1 MLTRWATAAGRRV
14 CWAGVAGERQSASYP
29 AITLRAV
36 RSSGARVCVHP
47 VVQPRN
53 SVETMD
59 PACIRTCVQPG
70 QPGQMSTGQAS
81 AKKMDE
87 SGEEKKRRGPRIQT
101 LQRTKKVTRKVP
113 FSWVATYEFDD
124 AHPSLKEI
132 NAQRLAQRKAER
144 QKALQQRSQLRRR
157 RPGRRTR
164 AVHDGRACGAEE
176 QQKRWSCRSHV
187 LLMVAVWRCRA
198 VGWSPVTASDSEM
211 RRRN

>member
-1 MLTRWATAAGRRV
+1 M
-14 CWAGVAGERQSASYP
+14 WAGVAGERQSASYP

-59 PACIRTCVQPG
+59 PARITTCVQPG

-87 SGEEKKRRGPRIQT
+87 SGEEKKRRGPPMQT
-101 LQRTKKVTRKVP
+101 LQRTNKVP

-132 NAQRLAQRKAER
+132 NAQRLAQRKTER
-144 QKALQQRSQLRRR
+144 QKARQQRRKRKEEKLRERQIERDRIQIERERRR
-157 RPGRRTR
+157 DAAKNLLGL
-164 AVHDGRACGAEE
+164 V
-176 QQKRWSCRSHV
+176 RWKWV
-187 LLMVAVWRCRA
+187 N
-198 VGWSPVTASDSEM
+198 PVNIGPT
-211 RRRN
+211 

>member
-1 MLTRWATAAGRRV
+1 M
-14 CWAGVAGERQSASYP
+14 WAGVAGERQSASYP

-59 PACIRTCVQPG
+59 PARITTCVQPG

-87 SGEEKKRRGPRIQT
+87 SGEEKKRRGPPMQT
-101 LQRTKKVTRKVP
+101 LQRTNKVP

-132 NAQRLAQRKAER
+132 NAQRKTER
-144 QKALQQRSQLRRR
+144 QKARQQRRKRKEEKLRERQIERDRIQIERERRR
-157 RPGRRTR
+157 DAAKNLLGL
-164 AVHDGRACGAEE
+164 V
-176 QQKRWSCRSHV
+176 RWKWV
-187 LLMVAVWRCRA
+187 NI
-198 VGWSPVTASDSEM
+198 GPT
-211 RRRN
+211 

>member
-1 MLTRWATAAGRRV
+1 M
-14 CWAGVAGERQSASYP
+14 WAGVAGERQSASYP
-29 AITLRAV
+29 AITLCAV

-59 PACIRTCVQPG
+59 PACITTCVQPG

-87 SGEEKKRRGPRIQT
+87 SGEEKKRRGPPMQT
-101 LQRTKKVTRKVP
+101 LQRTNKAP

-132 NAQRLAQRKAER
+132 NAQRLAQRKTER
-144 QKALQQRSQLRRR
+144 QKARQQRRKRKEEKLRERQIERERRR
-157 RPGRRTR
+157 DAAKNLLGLGL
-164 AVHDGRACGAEE
+164 V
-176 QQKRWSCRSHV
+176 RWKWV
-187 LLMVAVWRCRA
+187 N
-198 VGWSPVTASDSEM
+198 PVNIGPT
-211 RRRN
+211 

>member
-1 MLTRWATAAGRRV
+1 M
-14 CWAGVAGERQSASYP
+14 WAGVAGERQSASYP

-59 PACIRTCVQPG
+59 PARITTCVQPG

-87 SGEEKKRRGPRIQT
+87 SGEEKKRRGPPMQT
-101 LQRTKKVTRKVP
+101 LQRTNKVP

-144 QKALQQRSQLRRR
+144 QKALQQRRKRRQEKLRERRIERDIERERRR
-157 RPGRRTR
+157 DAAKNLLGL
-164 AVHDGRACGAEE
+164 V
-176 QQKRWSCRSHV
+176 RWKWV
-187 LLMVAVWRCRA
+187 K
-198 VGWSPVTASDSEM
+198 PVNIGPT
-211 RRRN
+211 

>member
-1 MLTRWATAAGRRV
+1 M
-14 CWAGVAGERQSASYP
+14 WAGVAGERQSASYP

-59 PACIRTCVQPG
+59 PARITTCVQPG

-87 SGEEKKRRGPRIQT
+87 SGEEKKRRGPPMQT
-101 LQRTKKVTRKVP
+101 LQRTNKVP

-132 NAQRLAQRKAER
+132 NAQRLAQRKTER
-144 QKALQQRSQLRRR
+144 QKARQQRRKRKEEKLRERQIERERRR
-157 RPGRRTR
+157 DAAKNLLGL
-164 AVHDGRACGAEE
+164 V
-176 QQKRWSCRSHV
+176 RWKWV
-187 LLMVAVWRCRA
+187 N
-198 VGWSPVTASDSEM
+198 PVNIGPT
-211 RRRN
+211 